1 MVEHQVV
8 AVRVGEEG
16 HVADAGVEGLAVEL
30 DTLGFQFRA
39 GGADVL
45 DVKGRVGVLLRGKLE
60 AHVGRRYGST
70 NYYGTFAYQPNSR
83 SSINVAVYD
92 NVAGF
97 GGQVNQAL
105 AALPTEFTAVRNP
118 LSGGVGGCVATL
130 EGNGCLSGVL
140 GSVRSSTF
148 RDRGVMATYAVEL
161 GRLSA
166 GIGGGYDRRRFIA
179 ARGTVLA
186 VANGV
191 VDENYWLA
199 AYLNGKIDN
208 RSSFSTN
215 VYANWFQS
223 GIGPDSSAI
232 GATAAYYRHLTG
244 HISASAA
251 VGIDGT
257 KEDAPFDD
265 FWTASA
271 LFGVRYS
278 F

>member
-1 MVEHQVV
+1 MDFKKASTFLDRIWDDEIIPALTDYIRIPNKSPAFDKDWAAHGHMEKATQMFAAWANAKLTAFPGSRLEVV
-8 AVRVGEEG
+8 R
-16 HVADAGVEGLAVEL
+16 
-30 DTLGFQFRA
+30 
-39 GGADVL
+39 
-45 DVKGRVGVLLRGKLE
+45 
-60 AHVGRRYGST
+60 
-70 NYYGTFAYQPNSR
+70 
-83 SSINVAVYD
+83 
-92 NVAGF
+92 
-97 GGQVNQAL
+97 
-105 AALPTEFTAVRNP
+105 
-118 LSGGVGGCVATL
+118 L
-130 EGNGCLSGVL
+130 EGRTPL
-140 GSVRSSTF
+140 
-148 RDRGVMATYAVEL
+148 
-161 GRLSA
+161 
-166 GIGGGYDRRRFIA
+166 IFIEIPGA
-179 ARGTVLA
+179 APGTVLA

-232 GATAAYYRHLTG
+232 GATAAYYRHLTD

-271 LFGVRYS
+271 LFGVRYN